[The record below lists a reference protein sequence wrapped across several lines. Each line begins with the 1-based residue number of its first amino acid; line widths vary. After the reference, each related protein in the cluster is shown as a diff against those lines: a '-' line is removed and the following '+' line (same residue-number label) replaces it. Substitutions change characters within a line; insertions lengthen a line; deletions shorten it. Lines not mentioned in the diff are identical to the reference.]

1 MRGKKAR
8 LLRKSAQ
15 AISGKPDVR
24 MHEQKIN
31 YVENEKLRAGPMFT
45 MDGNLIMK
53 TRPWNITPADHARKI
68 YKTMKAS
75 LQK

>member
-8 LLRKSAQ
+8 LLRQTAQ
-15 AISGKPDVR
+15 ALSSKPDVK
-24 MHEQKIN
+24 MHEQSMH
-31 YVENEKLRAGPMFT
+31 YVENEKLRSSPMFT

-53 TRPWNITPADHARKI
+53 TRPWNISPSDHARKI
-68 YKTMKAS
+68 YQTMKKS